1 MIGFFAFMIVVILGS
16 LVLLQGFQWLGD
28 RRRPV
33 DGVDRSAGRLDRME
47 SALGALEARLDDLQE
62 QQRFLERLLAER
74 PQPGALPGPG
84 DGHGGGGGEREGSGG
99 GILFDTKSSEEE
111 L

>member
-1 MIGFFAFMIVVILGS
+1 MMGFFAFMVVVILGS
-16 LVLLQGFQWLGD
+16 LVLLQGFQWLTD

-33 DGVDRSAGRLDRME
+33 DRVDRSAARLDRME
-47 SALGALEARLDDLQE
+47 GALGTLEARMDDLQE

-84 DGHGGGGGEREGSGG
+84 DGGGEGGGEGSGG

-111 L
+111 P

>member
-1 MIGFFAFMIVVILGS
+1 MMGFFAFMVVVILGS

-33 DGVDRSAGRLDRME
+33 DRVDGSGARLDRME

-74 PQPGALPGPG
+74 PRHAALPGPG
-84 DGHGGGGGEREGSGG
+84 DGGGDGGGEGSGG
-99 GILFDTKSSEEE
+99 GILFDTQSSEEE
-111 L
+111 P